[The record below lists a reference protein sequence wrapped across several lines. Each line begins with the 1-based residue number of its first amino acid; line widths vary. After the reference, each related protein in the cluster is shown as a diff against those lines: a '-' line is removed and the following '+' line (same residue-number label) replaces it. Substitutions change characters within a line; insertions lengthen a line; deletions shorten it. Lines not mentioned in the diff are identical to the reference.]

1 MLPTISNKQAYG
13 AMMSRGKGGGVSSGH
28 NEEET
33 QSRGTGVISR
43 KGPGI
48 SSLKNRIPPVVAN
61 NNSSVSGAGF
71 NSQMPYKGPGANSLN
86 TNVFNIPKYGSGGLG
101 GIGGGIGSTGL
112 GGGIGGGYGGSGIG
126 NYGGFSNSNKDDDGN
141 FGGRYKF

>member
-1 MLPTISNKQAYG
+1 
-13 AMMSRGKGGGVSSGH
+13 MMSRGKQPGGGGVSSGH
-28 NEEET
+28 EDDA
-33 QSRGTGVISR
+33 QSRGTGVKRSS

-48 SSLKNRIPPVVAN
+48 SSLKNRIPPIVGN

-71 NSQMPYKGPGANSLN
+71 NSQMPYKGPGGASLN

-101 GIGGGIGSTGL
+101 GIGGGIGSTSGI
-112 GGGIGGGYGGSGIG
+112 GGGIGGSYGGGIG
-126 NYGGFSNSNKDDDGN
+126 SSVGGAIGGSYGAFNSSKNEEDGN